1 MTLDIDREALEFIRV
16 KGGVVSTV
24 ETYPHQNSYAEIPIT
39 VVSYAAP
46 ESSVGY
52 HVFEREGVMLYVGKN
67 IFFKR
72 DLVKIRLGA
81 FLWFR
86 WLEWPTQTMFNSYD

>member
-1 MTLDIDREALEFIRV
+1 MTLDIDPKALEFIRG

-46 ESSVGY
+46 ASSVGY
-52 HVFEREGVMLYVGKN
+52 HVFEEGGVRLYIGKN
-67 IFFKR
+67 IFFQR
-72 DLVKIRLGA
+72 DLIRIRLGR
-81 FLWFR
+81 FLCFR
-86 WLEWPTQTMFNSYD
+86 WLEWPTRTMFNTYG